1 MQSCWYF
8 FCIITYNDNI
18 SSSNWVVWTVYRL
31 WWLCSGPSYS
41 LVWNDWYHLLQVS
54 RLQSRLRTEAVEV
67 WHRCFFRGPFV
78 QIEPPVVPGG
88 FARWGERRSPGEHDV
103 GDTDVLVWKEGKPS
117 VGGKAATGQL
127 NPRGKCEEGL
137 QTTMTAGNVTG
148 SRFGL
153 LVGKW
158 CSTAGRTSWW
168 LESSVMGEQ
177 ASVDV
182 ADWKQQPASCTWQH
196 ILVMQTVV
204 THTYFNDFI
213 WLLTHLFMS
222 GQLID

>member
-1 MQSCWYF
+1 M
-8 FCIITYNDNI
+8 IIFLLLIGLFGQCTDSDGCAVDRATAWCEMTDTIYYRSVDCNPGYTQKPLRCDI
-18 SSSNWVVWTVYRL
+18 VV
-31 WWLCSGPSYS
+31 
-41 LVWNDWYHLLQVS
+41 
-54 RLQSRLRTEAVEV
+54 
-67 WHRCFFRGPFV
+67 FFRGPFV

-117 VGGKAATGQL
+117 IGGKAATGQL
-127 NPRGKCEEGL
+127 NPRGKCVEGL

-168 LESSVMGEQ
+168 RESSVMGEQ